1 MAKLFTFLVFC
12 WLGVTIAGNIM
23 VGGISGAVV
32 STQLVS
38 AITDA
43 SSTISVSNANGLE
56 GSGIVQ
62 IGDER
67 IAYSQRTSTQLSG
80 SLTQPLVRGA
90 GGTTAAAHAAG
101 SRVRTVEGSMLNA
114 SAEYNVA
121 LIADSS
127 GLWGA
132 ITIGL
137 ALMRLLGNFMF
148 LPLSFLGTDLQ
159 IISYI
164 YICVSLGALVTFGL
178 ALAGTRRV

>member
-32 STQLVS
+32 STRLTAAVTAS
-38 AITDA
+38 
-43 SSTISVSNANGLE
+43 SSTIPVANASGLADA
-56 GSGIVQ
+56 GIVQ

-67 IAYSQRTSTQLSG
+67 IAYSQKTPALLSG

-90 GGTTAAAHAAG
+90 NGTTAVAHAIG
-101 SRVRTVEGSMLNA
+101 SSVRTVEGSMLNA